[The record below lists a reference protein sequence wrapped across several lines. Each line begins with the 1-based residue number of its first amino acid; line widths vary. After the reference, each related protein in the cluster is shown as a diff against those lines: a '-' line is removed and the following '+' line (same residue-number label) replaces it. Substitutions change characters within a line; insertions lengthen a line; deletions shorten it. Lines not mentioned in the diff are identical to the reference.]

1 MKQQEFFNISS
12 DRLIELEIYLPNKM
26 EKDNNEMQGKMGEE
40 K

>member
-1 MKQQEFFNISS
+1 MKEQFFDIDL
-12 DRLIELEIYLPNKM
+12 DRLIELKICLPNKM